1 MQIYVLLKW
10 NLLIQLKKKEEEGE
24 ERKGEEMRWDD
35 TRWDKT

>member
-1 MQIYVLLKW
+1 MQIYVHLKW